1 MKRTIM
7 LLTLVFAFSAIFA
20 QKSAVTSAQNFKN
33 MGNLDQ
39 ALQAINEAV
48 DTSNPKA
55 AKTHSVP
62 KTWEARGDILQ
73 AIFRSNDK
81 NIIKDPLAEAY
92 NSYKKA
98 IELDTKKS
106 SERSIKLKLT
116 LLTNDFL
123 SQASQAFSDNDF
135 ELAQKSFEMI
145 MAINELPL
153 IKNDNQGYVDTV
165 IIFNAGLAAYN
176 AENFDNA
183 IEYFTEAAKYGYDQG
198 NTYTLIAATY
208 ESKKTASDTLKALD
222 ILKEGFE
229 KYPEDNTVLTSLIQI
244 YLDMKQP
251 EDAMKYLELAVSKD
265 PSNPI
270 YYFAQGGLYEQ
281 LEREEDAIRM
291 YEKAL
296 SVDSDF
302 FDANFN
308 LGVLYYNKGINQINL
323 ANNIPPTETA
333 RYEEEVKKADDWWD
347 KSKPYMEKC
356 REIRPDDETT
366 LESLK
371 NLYYRLKDMDKY
383 NAVLEILGQ

>member
-1 MKRTIM
+1 
-7 LLTLVFAFSAIFA
+7 
-20 QKSAVTSAQNFKN
+20 
-33 MGNLDQ
+33 
-39 ALQAINEAV
+39 
-48 DTSNPKA
+48 
-55 AKTHSVP
+55 
-62 KTWEARGDILQ
+62 
-73 AIFRSNDK
+73 
-81 NIIKDPLAEAY
+81 
-92 NSYKKA
+92 
-98 IELDTKKS
+98 
-106 SERSIKLKLT
+106 
-116 LLTNDFL
+116 
-123 SQASQAFSDNDF
+123 
-135 ELAQKSFEMI
+135 
-145 MAINELPL
+145 
-153 IKNDNQGYVDTV
+153 
-165 IIFNAGLAAYN
+165 
-176 AENFDNA
+176 
-183 IEYFTEAAKYGYDQG
+183 
-198 NTYTLIAATY
+198 
-208 ESKKTASDTLKALD
+208 
-222 ILKEGFE
+222 
-229 KYPEDNTVLTSLIQI
+229 
-244 YLDMKQP
+244 MKQP

>member
-7 LLTLVFAFSAIFA
+7 LLTFVFAFSAIFA

-33 MGNLDQ
+33 AGNLDQ

-81 NIIKDPLAEAY
+81 NIIKDPLTEAY

-116 LLTNDFL
+116 LLTNDLL
-123 SQASQAFSDNDF
+123 SQASQAFSDSDF

-145 MAINELPL
+145 MEINESPL
-153 IKNDNQGYVDTV
+153 IKGDNQDYVDTV

-183 IEYFTEAAKYGYDQG
+183 IEYFTEAAEYGYDKG

-222 ILKEGFE
+222 VLKEGFE
-229 KYPEDNTVLTSLIQI
+229 KYPEDNAVLTSLIQI

-251 EDAMKYLELAVSKD
+251 EDAMKYLELAISKD

-281 LEREEDAIRM
+281 LEREEDAIGM

-333 RYEEEVKKADDWWD
+333 RYEEEVKKADDWWK
-347 KSKPYMEKC
+347 KSLPYMERC
-356 REIRPDDETT
+356 REIKPDDETA

-383 NAVLEILGQ
+383 NAILEILE

>member
-1 MKRTIM
+1 M
-7 LLTLVFAFSAIFA
+7 LLTFVFAFSAIFA

-33 MGNLDQ
+33 AGNLDQ

-81 NIIKDPLAEAY
+81 NIIKDPLTEAY

-116 LLTNDFL
+116 LLTNDLL
-123 SQASQAFSDNDF
+123 SQASQAFSDSDF

-145 MAINELPL
+145 MEINESPL
-153 IKNDNQGYVDTV
+153 IKGDNQDYVDTV

-183 IEYFTEAAKYGYDQG
+183 IEYFTEAAEYGYDKG

-222 ILKEGFE
+222 VLKEGFE
-229 KYPEDNTVLTSLIQI
+229 KYPEDNAVLTSLIQI

-251 EDAMKYLELAVSKD
+251 EDAMKYLELAISKD

-281 LEREEDAIRM
+281 LEREEDAIGM

-333 RYEEEVKKADDWWD
+333 RYEEEVKKADDWWK
-347 KSKPYMEKC
+347 KSLPYMERC
-356 REIRPDDETT
+356 REIKPDDETA

-383 NAVLEILGQ
+383 NAILEILE

>member
-20 QKSAVTSAQNFKN
+20 QKSAVTSAQNLKN
-33 MGNLDQ
+33 SGNLDQ
-39 ALQAINEAV
+39 AFEAINEAV

-62 KTWEARGDILQ
+62 KTWETRGEILQ
-73 AIFRSNDK
+73 AIFHSNDK
-81 NIIKDPLAEAY
+81 NIVKEPLAEAY

-116 LLTNDFL
+116 LLTNDLL
-123 SQASQAFSDNDF
+123 SQASQAFSDSDF

-145 MAINELPL
+145 MDINELPL
-153 IKNDNQGYVDTV
+153 IKDDNNGYIDTV

-183 IEYFTEAAKYGYDQG
+183 IEYFTEAAQYGYDKG
-198 NTYTLIAATY
+198 NTYNLIAATY
-208 ESKKTASDTLKALD
+208 ESKKTASDTLQALNV
-222 ILKEGFE
+222 LKEGFE
-229 KYPEDNTVLTSLIQI
+229 KYPEDNAILTSLIQM
-244 YLDMKQP
+244 YLDLKQT
-251 EDAMKYLELAVSKD
+251 EEAMRYLEMAISKD
-265 PSNPI
+265 ASNPI

-281 LEREEDAIRM
+281 IEKEEDAIKM
-291 YEKAL
+291 YEKSL
-296 SVDSDF
+296 SVDPNF
-302 FDANFN
+302 FDASFN
-308 LGVLYYNKGINQINL
+308 LGVLYYNKGINQIGI
-323 ANNIPPTETA
+323 ANNIPPTESA
-333 RYEEEVKKADDWWD
+333 RYEEEVNKADAWWE
-347 KSKPYMEKC
+347 KALPYMEKC
-356 REIRPDDETT
+356 REIRPDDGTT

-383 NAVLEILGQ
+383 NAMLELLGQ